1 MNKMEEVT
9 LENPFINRRNESEYI
24 KELVTQRNRV
34 NIIFS
39 TKGTGKTCLIDYV
52 ISKINK
58 EMYVN
63 INTSELLSQVTP
75 EYYFISKIIS
85 SIIKKLNIN
94 SLTNKTLQVF
104 NEHMSNLSISINLGP
119 LGVGYTLPQSYKKS
133 VDMLIEKINSIDE
146 DFYIHIENSQ
156 KIDSSSL
163 SYIIRIINETKNTL
177 FFLECSNDIEFC
189 ENIAQTLKRN
199 MLDVDILSISKLDW
213 THARIVLENL
223 NILITDTIE
232 NDYNYLKGN
241 IKEIIFNNKHVLA
254 RNIVL
259 DSEQQF
265 CLDFINIV
273 SSDLSINEVHNVL
286 VKYNIANKYLYSL
299 PNLREYTNELLHL
312 ELVAENNAEHYY
324 ITNLGQL
331 YTKASNIDLIIAILA
346 NYYIPI
352 IEKNIK
358 VTEDKIRGLRLLI
371 RIFIKYNDKRIH
383 KIIPYIEPNLLFI
396 NGNKDTID
404 EVYKCIISDISAET
418 QISLLHIARSYI
430 RLECFQEAYNILNED
445 FIDRSSTHTILY
457 ATTLI
462 HLFPEKKETEQFIK
476 DNLNISADFM
486 LNSALYTCL
495 MSLYMKIRPTA
506 YVLSFIETLNT
517 DKLTKTDYHIIQ
529 KNLSIY
535 LDTKE
540 AITTLR
546 NCLKYFKYK
555 KFNSL
560 MIATAITLATKYAQN
575 GFNEKAKKMLYELS
589 DNSFLRIQDL
599 TYIENNLAVLEIM
612 DNKATRKTIEKLKAA
627 YCFCKDEYTHLL
639 IANNI
644 LIYYIHSNQFT
655 EAVLYANE
663 IENVGFD
670 LYKFDDYLHLA
681 NLNLRYYYTAIANE
695 EKVVYYNN
703 QLRELQKK
711 CHSKKLQLYI
721 SATLGDTIISDKSD
735 RWFCMSKLKYRPAFL
750 GHWIVNCFDC

>member
-104 NEHMSNLSISINLGP
+104 NEHMSNLSVSINLGP
-119 LGVGYTLPQSYKKS
+119 LGVGYTLPQNYKKS

-163 SYIIRIINETKNTL
+163 GYIIRIINETKNTL

-241 IKEIIFNNKHVLA
+241 IKEIIFNNKHVLT

-299 PNLREYTNELLHL
+299 PNLRD
-312 ELVAENNAEHYY
+312 
-324 ITNLGQL
+324 IT
-331 YTKASNIDLIIAILA
+331 I
-346 NYYIPI
+346 
-352 IEKNIK
+352 
-358 VTEDKIRGLRLLI
+358 LLI
-371 RIFIKYNDKRIH
+371 LD
-383 KIIPYIEPNLLFI
+383 
-396 NGNKDTID
+396 
-404 EVYKCIISDISAET
+404 KCILK
-418 QISLLHIARSYI
+418 QV
-430 RLECFQEAYNILNED
+430 IL
-445 FIDRSSTHTILY
+445 T
-457 ATTLI
+457 
-462 HLFPEKKETEQFIK
+462 
-476 DNLNISADFM
+476 
-486 LNSALYTCL
+486 
-495 MSLYMKIRPTA
+495 
-506 YVLSFIETLNT
+506 
-517 DKLTKTDYHIIQ
+517 
-529 KNLSIY
+529 
-535 LDTKE
+535 
-540 AITTLR
+540 
-546 NCLKYFKYK
+546 
-555 KFNSL
+555 
-560 MIATAITLATKYAQN
+560 
-575 GFNEKAKKMLYELS
+575 
-589 DNSFLRIQDL
+589 
-599 TYIENNLAVLEIM
+599 
-612 DNKATRKTIEKLKAA
+612 
-627 YCFCKDEYTHLL
+627 
-639 IANNI
+639 
-644 LIYYIHSNQFT
+644 
-655 EAVLYANE
+655 
-663 IENVGFD
+663 
-670 LYKFDDYLHLA
+670 
-681 NLNLRYYYTAIANE
+681 
-695 EKVVYYNN
+695 
-703 QLRELQKK
+703 
-711 CHSKKLQLYI
+711 
-721 SATLGDTIISDKSD
+721 
-735 RWFCMSKLKYRPAFL
+735 
-750 GHWIVNCFDC
+750 